1 MTCIFLC
8 FQLRFFYHMFG
19 PHVGTLDV
27 ELVPLSPRAAWS
39 KPIRFWEQVGENR
52 GNMWHRVSAKL
63 PRVTTK

>member
-1 MTCIFLC
+1 
-8 FQLRFFYHMFG
+8 MFG